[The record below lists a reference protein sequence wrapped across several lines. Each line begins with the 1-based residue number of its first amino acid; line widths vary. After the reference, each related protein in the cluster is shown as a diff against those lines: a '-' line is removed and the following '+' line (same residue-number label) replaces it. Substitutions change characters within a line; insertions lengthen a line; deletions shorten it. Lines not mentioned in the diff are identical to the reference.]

1 MAWTACNKMDKI
13 WKSELDR
20 KIKTRIFRVIIEPIL
35 LYGSALAKQHRR
47 LDGCYTRLLR
57 RVLNLSWKKHPTLD
71 MIYGD
76 LPRISTLVQRRRV
89 QFAGHCA
96 SDELVPSFLLWR
108 HPSTLKRSR
117 KLTFPDI
124 ISRDTAIAKK
134 DLLTAITRLN
144 DPWYHTFVSC
154 RCYLLVCGVLW
165 SKVAD
170 TPD

>member
-13 WKSELDR
+13 WKSQLYR

-35 LYGSALAKQHRR
+35 LYGSETWTLSAKQHR
-47 LDGCYTRLLR
+47 RLLR

-96 SDELVPSFLLWR
+96 GASDELVSSFLLWR
-108 HPSTLKRSR
+108 HPSTLKLGSSPFQTSFPGTPPSPR
-117 KLTFPDI
+117 KTF
-124 ISRDTAIAKK
+124 
-134 DLLTAITRLN
+134 
-144 DPWYHTFVSC
+144 
-154 RCYLLVCGVLW
+154 
-165 SKVAD
+165 
-170 TPD
+170 